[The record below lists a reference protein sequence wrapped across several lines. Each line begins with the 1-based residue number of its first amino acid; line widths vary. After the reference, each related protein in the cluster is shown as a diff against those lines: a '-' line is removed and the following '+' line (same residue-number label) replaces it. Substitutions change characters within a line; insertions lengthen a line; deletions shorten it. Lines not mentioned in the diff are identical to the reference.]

1 MKKKTLIIIGCLC
14 CCVLLMKAQEQSD
27 KNVPEKW
34 NIKSNLLYDATGT
47 INLGFEL
54 PLAERWSL
62 DVSGNYNGW
71 NWKDNRKWK
80 HWMAQPEVRLWTRQA
95 LRGHFFALHA
105 LGGQYN
111 IGNVHFPFG
120 LFKDLRDY
128 RHDGWYAGG
137 GIGYGYRWNFSRHW
151 GMEAEAAV
159 GYVRFDYKSYEC
171 FTCGEFL
178 NNGTRNYVGPTKLAV
193 SLVYRFGKKARRE
206 APVPVPYIAPVDT
219 VYRTDTVFIEKR
231 DTVVLREEVKEVPA
245 APVIITRSEQLHL
258 RYKQGNSDI
267 LPTFS
272 TNAGE
277 LSRVRAMIDE
287 VKSDK
292 DAQIKRIVVLGYA
305 SPEGNEDSNL
315 ALSTRRATGLR
326 NYLASQYPAQ
336 ADLLTVVP
344 GGEDWAGLLEAVEK
358 DLLVPECTEVM
369 RIVNRALNGDVAKA
383 KYALKALSGGRAYYY
398 LVGTIYPQLRRVECR
413 IEYTSTKKE

>member
-1 MKKKTLIIIGCLC
+1 
-14 CCVLLMKAQEQSD
+14 MKAQEQSD

-137 GIGYGYRWNFSRHW
+137 GIGYGYRWN
-151 GMEAEAAV
+151 V
-159 GYVRFDYKSYEC
+159 
-171 FTCGEFL
+171 
-178 NNGTRNYVGPTKLAV
+178 
-193 SLVYRFGKKARRE
+193 
-206 APVPVPYIAPVDT
+206 
-219 VYRTDTVFIEKR
+219 
-231 DTVVLREEVKEVPA
+231 
-245 APVIITRSEQLHL
+245 
-258 RYKQGNSDI
+258 
-267 LPTFS
+267 
-272 TNAGE
+272 
-277 LSRVRAMIDE
+277 
-287 VKSDK
+287 
-292 DAQIKRIVVLGYA
+292 
-305 SPEGNEDSNL
+305 
-315 ALSTRRATGLR
+315 
-326 NYLASQYPAQ
+326 
-336 ADLLTVVP
+336 
-344 GGEDWAGLLEAVEK
+344 
-358 DLLVPECTEVM
+358 
-369 RIVNRALNGDVAKA
+369 
-383 KYALKALSGGRAYYY
+383 
-398 LVGTIYPQLRRVECR
+398 
-413 IEYTSTKKE
+413 